1 MKSTRRHELQH
12 NALDS
17 ELAKV
22 ADWLKRYKTHLSWGI
37 LLVVIVVLGVFWWI
51 RSSRA
56 KVAEVRNLYMQAAVF
71 PGTSED
77 QGDRVQE
84 LTRLSEQDDNE
95 YLAASSTLKLGELY
109 LQKMTGSAVEA
120 ESKDFADQAALQFN
134 RVIKDF
140 SQNAPMVGA
149 AYYGLAKVAEGRG
162 NLEEARDNYDKVL
175 GMNQLTGY
183 PVVQVAELGLQ
194 QLSQLKQPV
203 YLSDVQP
210 ITAQPMGPINTV
222 RDFLSAVAAGNDDKL
237 AETAVPGAQPER
249 IAAMIRKLKSDE
261 KVRVATSDVSET
273 SALVL
278 TEILIEKDVK
288 AGPIIFRLVVKDNEW
303 QIASAAHQSAE
314 DAEKEVEA
322 FRKEFPDA
330 RIGVEPMVELDLGPD
345 LTETQP
351 ADGNEPVDANE

>member
-12 NALDS
+12 NTLDT
-17 ELAKV
+17 ELTKV
-22 ADWLKRYKTHLSWGI
+22 VDWLKKYKAHMSWGI
-37 LLVVIVVLGVFWWI
+37 LLVVIAVLGVFWWI
-51 RSSRA
+51 RSSEA
-56 KVAEVRNLYMQAAVF
+56 KIGEIRNLYMQSAVF
-71 PGTSED
+71 PGTSQD
-77 QGDRVQE
+77 QGDQVQE
-84 LTRLSEQDDNE
+84 LKRLSEQDENE

-109 LQKMTGSAVEA
+109 LQKMSASSVEA

-149 AYYGLAKVAEGRG
+149 AYCGLAKVAEGRG

-194 QLSQLKQPV
+194 QLSQLKRPV

-222 RDFLSAVAAGNDDKL
+222 RDFLSAVAAGEDDKL
-237 AETAVPGAQPER
+237 SETTLQGAQPER
-249 IAAMIRKLKSDE
+249 IAAMVRKLKSDG
-261 KVRVATSDVSET
+261 KVQVDTSDVSDT

-278 TEILIEKDVK
+278 TEILTEPNVK
-288 AGPIIFRLVVKDNEW
+288 AGPIVFRLVVKDDQW

-314 DAEKEVEA
+314 EAEKEVAA

-330 RIGVEPMVELDLGPD
+330 RTDVEPMVELDLGPD
-345 LTETQP
+345 LTDTQP